1 MKQHHVRKEE
11 NCRQDGVKV
20 KTTKDNFEN
29 RAISLYMQFIH
40 LGPKPFETWLYAGL
54 LGLCIGSIN
63 IPPAWS

>member
-1 MKQHHVRKEE
+1 MLEKKKTVDKMEL
-11 NCRQDGVKV
+11 KV

-29 RAISLYMQFIH
+29 RAISLYMQFSH
-40 LGPKPFETWLYAGL
+40 LGPKPFEAWLYAGL